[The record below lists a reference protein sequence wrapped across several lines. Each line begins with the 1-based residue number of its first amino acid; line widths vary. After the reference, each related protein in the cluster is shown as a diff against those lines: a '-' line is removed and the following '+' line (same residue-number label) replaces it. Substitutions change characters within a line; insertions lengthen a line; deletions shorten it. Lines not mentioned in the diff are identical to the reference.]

1 MCDTASQGLRKRVG
15 PARQAS
21 SFTEM
26 DAFKS
31 KKKLM
36 VFLGIINQ
44 KRPPPPPPHLII
56 KPGLFA
62 LQSVTRYMIDIP
74 QGPQQH

>member
-44 KRPPPPPPHLII
+44 KRTKPPPPPP
-56 KPGLFA
+56 
-62 LQSVTRYMIDIP
+62 T
-74 QGPQQH
+74 

>member
-44 KRPPPPPPHLII
+44 KRTPPPPPPNY
-56 KPGLFA
+56 
-62 LQSVTRYMIDIP
+62 QTRTVCTTVCDQIHD
-74 QGPQQH
+74 